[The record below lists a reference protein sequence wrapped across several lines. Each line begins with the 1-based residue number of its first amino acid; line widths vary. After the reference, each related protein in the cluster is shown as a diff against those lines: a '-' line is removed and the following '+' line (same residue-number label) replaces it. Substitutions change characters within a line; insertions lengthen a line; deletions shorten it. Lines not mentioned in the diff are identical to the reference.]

1 MKLLVCLIA
10 GAAMFAAASC
20 DPSDP
25 EQAAWKAEDPDRSPA
40 AVQKT
45 YGLPAGEMMDVV
57 GRALQSYELQL
68 DLDVRTPMGGEM
80 TAHRSGGHQVEAKIG
95 AVDAGSTRV
104 SIRVTPGNRRMSEL
118 IHDRIA
124 RILHEEPQVD

>member
-25 EQAAWKAEDPDRSPA
+25 ESVWKTDDPDRSPA

-45 YGLPAGEMMDVV
+45 YALTAAEMMDLA
-57 GRALQSYELQL
+57 GRALQSFDLQL

-80 TAHRSGGHQVEAKIG
+80 TAHRSGGHQVEARIG
-95 AVDAGSTRV
+95 AVDAGNTRV
-104 SIRVTPGNRRMSEL
+104 SIRV
-118 IHDRIA
+118 
-124 RILHEEPQVD
+124 